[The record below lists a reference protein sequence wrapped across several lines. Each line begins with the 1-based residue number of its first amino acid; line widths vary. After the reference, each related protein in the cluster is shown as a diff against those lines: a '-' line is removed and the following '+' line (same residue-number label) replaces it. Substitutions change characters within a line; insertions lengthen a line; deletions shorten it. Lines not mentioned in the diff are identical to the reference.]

1 MNNAGTYG
9 DVTWIIWA
17 IVLPYIIWFLGDII
31 CKLYAISPSKTVY
44 VDRPVVKTV
53 YRSRYVTVPQ
63 SPKPQ
68 KATTVAP
75 TKKEPVVVD
84 VSMVN
89 EAVAG
94 LTNLGVKRSEARK
107 MVNTLCQKK
116 KYSSVEDLL
125 ADCFSKL

>member
-1 MNNAGTYG
+1 MENTGTYG
-9 DVTWIIWA
+9 DITWIIWMG
-17 IVLPYIIWFLGDII
+17 VLPYIMWVLGDFI
-31 CKLYAISPSKTVY
+31 CKIYDIMPSKTVY

-53 YRSRYVTVPQ
+53 YRSRVVTVPQ

-75 TKKEPVVVD
+75 TKKEPVAVD

-94 LTNLGVKRSEARK
+94 LANLGVKKSEARK